1 MTYSINLEIQ
11 FLLTSVAYFLFFFQL
26 NFEKGTFDLSS
37 VPIQHFFV
45 N

>member
-11 FLLTSVAYFLFFFQL
+11 FLLTSVFYFLFFPQL
-26 NFEKGTFDLSS
+26 NFEKGTFDLSF
-37 VPIQHFFV
+37 VPIHHFSV